1 METTINTELRR
12 ATWNKGRLIGQRPP
26 LKQKEVW
33 AIQIRLQLAHQIH
46 DLALFNRVGS
56 RCLRHP
62 FDASHQGNLDLPAY

>member
-33 AIQIRLQLAHQIH
+33 AIQIRLQLAHQIR

-62 FDASHQGNLDLPAY
+62 FDGSHQGNLDLPAY